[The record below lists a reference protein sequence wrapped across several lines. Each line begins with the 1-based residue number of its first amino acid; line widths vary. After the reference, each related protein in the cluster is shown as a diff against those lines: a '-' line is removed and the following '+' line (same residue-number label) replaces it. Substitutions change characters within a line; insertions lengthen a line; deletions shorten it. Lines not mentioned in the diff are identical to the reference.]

1 MGEKL
6 LKILVGALLLF
17 VVTNLAFP
25 EFFQGTILAAI
36 APGHGRVEPH
46 QLYYLI
52 ESGEER
58 QLADSLHAGLASR
71 LIGLDVRT
79 QLLPEAAAPKAEK
92 LVLLR
97 EFNPEKPDPGSR
109 VVKLSLLPTDKDGYF
124 PLCLEF
130 YRVDDDKRIHEEAQA
145 TIVNLV
151 PGANADETTQK
162 VARLLALAY

>member
-17 VVTNLAFP
+17 FVTNLAFP

-46 QLYYLI
+46 HLYYLI
-52 ESGEER
+52 ESGDER
-58 QLADSLHAGLASR
+58 QFADSLHAGLATR
-71 LIGLDVRT
+71 LIGLDVRS
-79 QLLPEAAAPKAEK
+79 QPLPESAAAKAEK

-109 VVKLSLLPTDKDGYF
+109 VVKLSLLPTDKDGHL

-130 YRVDDDKRIHEEAQA
+130 YRVDADKQLQEDSQA
-145 TIVNLV
+145 TVVNVV
-151 PGANADETTQK
+151 PGANEDETTEK
-162 VARLLALAY
+162 VAGLLALAY